1 MIDRGEILSRFQF
14 QLPGMNAASWAIAIH
29 ALMIVLAIAGLLWLA
44 LNLGRQHAKSQPKS
58 KPAPV
63 NEPPG

>member
-14 QLPGMNAASWAIAIH
+14 QLPGMNAASWATAIH
-29 ALMIVLAIAGLLWLA
+29 ALMIALAIAGLLWLA
-44 LNLGRQHAKSQPKS
+44 LSLARQQAKSQPKS

-63 NEPPG
+63 NNPPV